1 MRKTQAGQRSDT
13 VADKSSLALFEL
25 VPCCDSQAS
34 SDRSGPIR
42 AEAFC
47 ASKVL
52 SSCKNFAGKRPLS
65 AIYFINRYSR
75 PVACGAVQMGQRRQ
89 LRDLFKTQQSP
100 AQRHRCHRKIPRAIT
115 HFSRESDTRCNP
127 SVTASSIAG
136 ES

>member
-13 VADKSSLALFEL
+13 VADKSSLALFDL

-52 SSCKNFAGKRPLS
+52 SSCKNFAGKGPCQQFISSTATVGRLPARPFRWVNGGNS
-65 AIYFINRYSR
+65 AICSKLNNHLLK
-75 PVACGAVQMGQRRQ
+75 GTG
-89 LRDLFKTQQSP
+89 
-100 AQRHRCHRKIPRAIT
+100 
-115 HFSRESDTRCNP
+115 
-127 SVTASSIAG
+127 VTGRFLAR
-136 ES
+136 